1 MSMPD
6 SSGSILQLQPKVTLL
21 SNVKLL
27 IVTSKTSDFQ
37 AIAAPLYQAAI
48 NFDYD
53 LIATQ
58 QLSKNLPRQKYSA
71 ILYNYVP
78 IADHNSVN
86 SLSEK
91 LQWWCHLYPN
101 TPLILITDVLGDE
114 QAVELIQSGVNG
126 YVVRQNLDKLPA
138 ILEKTLFDFVSNQTL
153 VVQQGNLIQ
162 QQQKKIEQL
171 EAEKQSWLAQEQAK
185 QEYISHLNHELRS
198 PISSIMSFA
207 GMLKEQ
213 YYGKLNQKQMQ
224 YVTLLHNV
232 GKHMLD
238 LVNNYL
244 DLVKIDANKQT
255 LDLEKLAVEEICQ
268 ASLFI
273 VAEKAKQKG
282 LVLIFKLENKIDF
295 CTADSVRL
303 KQILVNLLSNALK
316 FTEKGSVTLEVKL
329 KGKRICFSVRDTG
342 IGISAQNLSKLFQPF
357 PQITNHHESTGLGLT
372 LSKKLAQL
380 HGGDITV
387 SSTVGKGSCFTLD
400 MPLHC

>member
-1 MSMPD
+1 MSE
-6 SSGSILQLQPKVTLL
+6 SSGSILQLQPKVTVL

-27 IVTSKTSDFQ
+27 IVTNQTSDFQ
-37 AIAAPLYQAAI
+37 AISAPLYAAAI

-58 QLSKNLPRQKYSA
+58 QLTQNLPRQKYSA

-78 IADHNSVN
+78 ISNSNSVG
-86 SLSEK
+86 SLSET
-91 LQWWCHLYPN
+91 LQWWCHIYPD

-126 YVVRQNLDKLPA
+126 YVLRQNLYKLPD
-138 ILEKTLFDFVSNQTL
+138 ILEQTLLNFVSEPTL
-153 VVQQGNLIQ
+153 IARQENLIKQ
-162 QQQKKIEQL
+162 QQQTIEQL
-171 EAEKQSWLAQEQAK
+171 EAEKQNWLAEEQAK
-185 QEYISHLNHELRS
+185 QEYIAHLNHELRS

-207 GMLKEQ
+207 AMLKEQ
-213 YYGKLNQKQMQ
+213 YYGRLNQKQMQ
-224 YVTLLHNV
+224 YVTLLHSV

-244 DLVKIDANKQT
+244 DLVKIDANRQT
-255 LDLEKLAVEEICQ
+255 LDLERLAVEDICQ

-282 LVLIFKLENKIDF
+282 LKLILKLGNNIDF

-303 KQILVNLLSNALK
+303 KQILVNLLSNAIK
-316 FTEKGSVTLEVKL
+316 FTEQGSVTLQVTIKAQ
-329 KGKRICFSVRDTG
+329 RIYFAVSDTG
-342 IGISAQNLSKLFQPF
+342 IGISQNNLSKLFQPF
-357 PQITNHHESTGLGLT
+357 PQITNHYESTGLGLT
-372 LSKKLAQL
+372 LSQKLAQL

-387 SSTVGKGSCFTLD
+387 SSTLGKGSCFTLNL
-400 MPLHC
+400 PQHQV

>member
-1 MSMPD
+1 MSD
-6 SSGSILQLQPKVTLL
+6 SSGSILQLQSKVTVL

-27 IVTSKTSDFQ
+27 IVSNQTSDLQ
-37 AIAAPLYQAAI
+37 AIAAPLYAAAI
-48 NFDYD
+48 DFDYD

-58 QLSKNLPRQKYSA
+58 QLTKNLPRQKYSA

-78 IADHNSVN
+78 IADSNLAS

-91 LQWWCHLYPN
+91 FQWWCHLYPH
-101 TPLILITDVLGDE
+101 TPLILITDALGDE

-126 YVVRQNLDKLPA
+126 YVLRQNLYKLPD
-138 ILEKTLFDFVSNQTL
+138 ILEKTLFNFVSKQTL
-153 VVQQGNLIQ
+153 VVQQQNLIQ
-162 QQQKKIEQL
+162 QQQKTIEQL
-171 EAEKQSWLAQEQAK
+171 EAEKQNWLAQEQAK

-207 GMLKEQ
+207 AMLKEQ
-213 YYGKLNQKQMQ
+213 YYGRLNQKQMQ
-224 YVTLLHNV
+224 YVILLHSV

-255 LDLEKLAVEEICQ
+255 LDLERLAVEDICQ

-282 LVLIFKLENKIDF
+282 LKLILKLGENIDF

-303 KQILVNLLSNALK
+303 KQILVNLLSNAIK
-316 FTEKGSVTLEVKL
+316 FTEKGSVTLQVTVKA
-329 KGKRICFSVRDTG
+329 KRIYFAVSDTG
-342 IGISAQNLSKLFQPF
+342 IGISAKNLNKLFKPF

-387 SSTVGKGSCFTLD
+387 NSTLGQGSCFTLNL
-400 MPLHC
+400 PQHF